1 MHTISKSNGVYIIR
15 CKINNF
21 VYIGSASGKRGFR
34 KRLSFHLWHL
44 QKGTH
49 HSNILQSHFDRYGK
63 DAFEFEI
70 AIVCP
75 PEKCLDFEQALLRAR
90 GIGSQNECY
99 NLSAHVTYAGWAK
112 RKATTKPRPP
122 VSEETRR
129 KLSEA
134 NKGKFVSAET
144 RRKISEAGRGRKMP
158 PESVARMAA
167 KNRGAKRSPEI
178 IERMRLAQ
186 QARELSPEFRAAM
199 GKRAKEA
206 NSKQYVA
213 TSPSGEEFQV
223 TGLADFCRS
232 NGLCRTQMSN
242 CANGKAT
249 HYKGWKCRFASTSK
263 EEQDS
268 AIALV
273 ISLQRRNR
281 DYIFIDPD
289 GNSYLSSSFAS
300 FCELHDLSISVMSLI
315 ANGKKRIYK
324 GWMCYQ
330 VAEPEEVT
338 IARQKLRGRGRD
350 FVVTSPDGQEISV
363 NDLKNFCTGKE
374 LCPSSLTKV
383 ARGKRPHHKGWLCR
397 YASEGTLASEP

>member
-1 MHTISKSNGVYIIR
+1 MHTISRSNGVYIIR
-15 CKINNF
+15 CKVNNF

-63 DAFEFEI
+63 DAFDFEI

-75 PEKCLDFEQALLRAR
+75 PEKCLDFEQALLNAR
-90 GIGSQNECY
+90 GIGSQNKCY
-99 NLSAHVTYAGWAK
+99 NLSTHVTYAGWAK

-129 KLSEA
+129 KLSLI
-134 NKGKFVSAET
+134 NKGRLVSVET
-144 RRKISEAGRGRKMP
+144 RQKLSDALRGRKMP

-167 KNRGAKRSPEI
+167 KMRGRKLSPEA
-178 IERMRLAQ
+178 IERMKLAQ

-213 TSPSGEEFQV
+213 TSPNGEEFEV

-268 AIALV
+268 MIALV

-289 GNSYLSSSFAS
+289 GNSYLSRSFAS
-300 FCELHDLSISVMSLI
+300 FCESHDLSISAMSGI

-324 GWMCYQ
+324 GWTCQQ
-330 VAEPEEVT
+330 VNEPEEVT
-338 IARQKLRGRGRD
+338 VARLKLKGRGED
-350 FVVTSPDGQEISV
+350 FIVTSPSGEEIAV
-363 NDLKNFCTGKE
+363 NDLKNFCTGKG
-374 LCPSSLTKV
+374 LCPSCLTFICS
-383 ARGKRPHHKGWLCR
+383 R
-397 YASEGTLASEP
+397 